1 MGLYRKADTC
11 EAGAV
16 KIHLFDLPTDTIALV
31 YCGRTRPAVDWS
43 LDPKDVTCGSCL
55 RVLEVRFPFMIRRAF
70 LRG

>member
-1 MGLYRKADTC
+1 MR
-11 EAGAV
+11 
-16 KIHLFDLPTDTIALV
+16 IHLLDLPTGVSPLL
-31 YCGRTRPAVDWS
+31 YCGPAGPGYDWS